1 MSVFSVNF
9 TMRPRRPTLNDDP
22 SARRIAVYP
31 GTFDPV
37 HYGHVDITRRAAQLF
52 DEVIV
57 AVLDLPRKPLV
68 FSLEERIQLFR
79 QGVQS
84 IPNVSVVGYSGL
96 TVEFAR
102 QRGASALVRGLRA
115 TSDFEYEYQMT
126 TMNRHLRPGLETIFM
141 MTSLQYAYL
150 SSSLI
155 KEVASL
161 GAPLEGLV
169 QPHVAAALAAKYA
182 RRA

>member
-1 MSVFSVNF
+1 M
-9 TMRPRRPTLNDDP
+9 
-22 SARRIAVYP
+22 
-31 GTFDPV
+31 
-37 HYGHVDITRRAAQLF
+37 HYGHIDIAKRAAQIF
-52 DEVIV
+52 QGVVV
-57 AVLDLPRKPLV
+57 AVLDLPRKRLV
-68 FSLEERIQLFR
+68 FSQDERIQLFR
-79 QGVQS
+79 QAVQS
-84 IPNVSVVGYSGL
+84 VPNIIVEGYNGL

-102 QRGASALVRGLRA
+102 QRGAAALVRGLRA

-161 GAPLEGLV
+161 GAQLDGLV
-169 QPHVAAALAAKYA
+169 PPHVAESLGQRFAE
-182 RRA
+182 RG